1 MVRRAQHH
9 ARTYLRCCDAGRPWS
24 PQCSAAIFAAVPN
37 SPRHRGVLGSPCV
50 RGAQSRPTSPQ
61 GAGRSSP
68 PARPELHAAS
78 RASGRQV
85 VVRAAAAAR
94 RLHAAAVADA
104 RKLVFP
110 APLLRL
116 DLRQELVQ
124 PKRVSLLSRLPLKL
138 HRRAA
143 RPCGRLGAP
152 EALIGLKP
160 LRANRA
166 VLSAAA
172 VLVVATRLRA
182 VQRAGAR
189 AVGKQRLVVHTVRVL
204 GAKAGAHALVL
215 VEQPLVV
222 HDLPAANLCHPER
235 DLLADVAVAV
245 SRKLG
250 LFRSAVRAAVPGFE
264 AALALA
270 LAPPLLAQL
279 VALPPRLALLTRLV
293 VARRRRRQ
301 VQTVVVHAA
310 ATIAAAS
317 AAGRRRRVGAWLR
330 MPAAA
335 TAELAAWQGRW
346 LARVH
351 ARRHAERATLLQ
363 ARLHRK
369 LAQLCLLLGLLLLQ
383 QLLLHLGAQRDG
395 LARLG
400 LRREQRL

>member
-1 MVRRAQHH
+1 MLSATRSGNYFTGKAIHLYGMCALRSQRRTPIPRRSSAM
-9 ARTYLRCCDAGRPWS
+9 TAGGTSQGPITPSHILLISTPFPRP
-24 PQCSAAIFAAVPN
+24 F
-37 SPRHRGVLGSPCV
+37 
-50 RGAQSRPTSPQ
+50 RPYAGTSPVLLISTPPFS
-61 GAGRSSP
+61 ALFA
-68 PARPELHAAS
+68 PARLPHPLT
-78 RASGRQV
+78 
-85 VVRAAAAAR
+85 
-94 RLHAAAVADA
+94 L
-104 RKLVFP
+104 P

-116 DLRQELVQ
+116 DLKEGLVPILPVLTPSPRPFCSCELVQ

-363 ARLHRK
+363 ARLRVPF
-369 LAQLCLLLGLLLLQ
+369 
-383 QLLLHLGAQRDG
+383 GAASFVRVWV
-395 LARLG
+395 
-400 LRREQRL
+400 